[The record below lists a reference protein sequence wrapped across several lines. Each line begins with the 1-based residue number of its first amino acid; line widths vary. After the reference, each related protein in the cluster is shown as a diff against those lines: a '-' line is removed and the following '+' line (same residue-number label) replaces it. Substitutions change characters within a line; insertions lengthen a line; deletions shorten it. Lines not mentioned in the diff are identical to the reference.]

1 MPRANKKSEHYV
13 DNKKLYAEMVEYLNS
28 VKEAEE
34 SGADKPRIPEYIG
47 ECLLK
52 ISNRLSTRPNFINYT
67 YRDEMISDGIENCVN
82 YIGNF
87 NPEKSTNPFAYF
99 TQIIYFAFLRRIQ
112 REKKQLYI
120 KHKSLERSVIFDEL
134 ATTGEG
140 GEQGD
145 QSAYVNLDTPYMNDF
160 VENFERKEAEKKQ
173 ARKKKKGALDAF
185 IEEDNGKQ
193 NSKSKS

>member
-120 KHKSLERSVIFDEL
+120 KHKSLERSIIFDEL
-134 ATTGEG
+134 STHTDGES
-140 GEQGD
+140 QGD
-145 QSAYVNLDTPYMNDF
+145 QGAYINLDTPYMTDF
-160 VENFERKEAEKKQ
+160 VQNFEKKEAEKKEL
-173 ARKKKKGALDAF
+173 RKKKKGLENF
-185 IEEDNGKQ
+185 VEDNNDGSNTK
-193 NSKSKS
+193 

>member
-1 MPRANKKSEHYV
+1 MPRAKSEHYV
-13 DNKKLYAEMVEYLNS
+13 DNKRLYAEMQEYLNA

-34 SGADKPRIPEYIG
+34 SGDDKPRIPEYIG

-52 ISNRLSTRPNFINYT
+52 ISTRLSTKPNFINYT

-99 TQIIYFAFLRRIQ
+99 TQIIYYAFLRRIQ

-120 KHKSLERSVIFDEL
+120 KHKSLERSLVFDEL
-134 ATTGEG
+134 AEH
-140 GEQGD
+140 GEQGSKGD
-145 QSAYVNLDTPYMNDF
+145 QGAYINLHTPYMTDF
-160 VENFERKEAEKKQ
+160 VENFEKKEAEKKA
-173 ARKKKKGALDAF
+173 ARKTKKVNLEKF
-185 IEEDNGKQ
+185 VEEDNDGSSTK
-193 NSKSKS
+193 

>member
-13 DNKKLYAEMVEYLNS
+13 DNKKLYAEMVEYLNA
-28 VKEAEE
+28 VKESEE
-34 SGADKPRIPEYIG
+34 SGSDKPRIPEYIG

-52 ISNRLSTRPNFINYT
+52 ISTRLSTRPNFINYT

-99 TQIIYFAFLRRIQ
+99 TQIIYYAFLRRIQ

-120 KHKSLERSVIFDEL
+120 KHKSLERSIIFDEL
-134 ATTGEG
+134 STHTDGAS
-140 GEQGD
+140 QGD
-145 QSAYVNLDTPYMNDF
+145 QGAYINLDTPYMTDF
-160 VENFERKEAEKKQ
+160 VQNFEKKEAEKKEL
-173 ARKKKKGALDAF
+173 RKKKKGLENFVED
-185 IEEDNGKQ
+185 DNGS
-193 NSKSKS
+193 NSSTK

>member
-13 DNKKLYAEMVEYLNS
+13 DNKKLYAEMVEYLNA
-28 VKEAEE
+28 VKESEE
-34 SGADKPRIPEYIG
+34 SGSDKPRIPEYIG

-52 ISNRLSTRPNFINYT
+52 ISTRLSTRPNFINYT

-99 TQIIYFAFLRRIQ
+99 TQIIYYAFLRRIQ

-120 KHKSLERSVIFDEL
+120 KHKSLERSIIFDEL
-134 ATTGEG
+134 STHTDGAS
-140 GEQGD
+140 QGD
-145 QSAYVNLDTPYMNDF
+145 QGAYINLDTPYMTDF
-160 VENFERKEAEKKQ
+160 VQNFEKKEAEKKEL
-173 ARKKKKGALDAF
+173 RKKKKGLENF
-185 IEEDNGKQ
+185 VEDNNDGSNTK
-193 NSKSKS
+193 

>member
-1 MPRANKKSEHYV
+1 MPRAKSEHYV
-13 DNKKLYAEMVEYLNS
+13 DNKKLYAEMVEYLNA

-34 SGADKPRIPEYIG
+34 SDGEKPRIPEYIG

-52 ISNRLSTRPNFINYT
+52 ISTRLSTKPNFINYT

-99 TQIIYFAFLRRIQ
+99 TQIIYYAFLRRIQ

-120 KHKSLERSVIFDEL
+120 KHKSLERSLVFDEL
-134 ATTGEG
+134 ASHMEGESK
-140 GEQGD
+140 GD
-145 QSAYVNLDTPYMNDF
+145 QGAYINLHTPYMTDF
-160 VENFERKEAEKKQ
+160 VENFEKKEAEKKA
-173 ARKKKKGALDAF
+173 ARKTKKVNLEKFVEG
-185 IEEDNGKQ
+185 DNDGSSTK
-193 NSKSKS
+193 

>member
-1 MPRANKKSEHYV
+1 MPRAKSEHYV

-34 SGADKPRIPEYIG
+34 SGDDKPRIPEYIG

-52 ISNRLSTRPNFINYT
+52 ISTRLSTKPNFINYT

-99 TQIIYFAFLRRIQ
+99 TQIIYYAFLRRIQ

-120 KHKSLERSVIFDEL
+120 KHKSLERSLVFDEL
-134 ATTGEG
+134 ASHSEADGSK
-140 GEQGD
+140 GD
-145 QSAYVNLDTPYMNDF
+145 QGAYINLHTPYMTDF
-160 VENFERKEAEKKQ
+160 VENFEKKEAEKKA
-173 ARKKKKGALDAF
+173 ARKTKKVNLEKFVED
-185 IEEDNGKQ
+185 DNG
-193 NSKSKS
+193 SKNDQDTK